1 VEFARTSEPEVILL
15 DLGIRG
21 MDGYETAR
29 RIRALAVG
37 NERVLVALTG
47 WSETEARDQTA
58 QAGFDFHW
66 VKPLDLEALQR
77 IIEDLPQKPSARSQA
92 ATGVRAD
99 SARAPVDCLRV
110 FGAIT
115 GSRRCSHR
123 SLG

>member
-1 VEFARTSEPEVILL
+1 VILL

-37 NERVLVALTG
+37 NERVLVVLTG

-77 IIEDLPQKPSARSQA
+77 IIEDLPQKPSARS
-92 ATGVRAD
+92 
-99 SARAPVDCLRV
+99 
-110 FGAIT
+110 
-115 GSRRCSHR
+115 
-123 SLG
+123 